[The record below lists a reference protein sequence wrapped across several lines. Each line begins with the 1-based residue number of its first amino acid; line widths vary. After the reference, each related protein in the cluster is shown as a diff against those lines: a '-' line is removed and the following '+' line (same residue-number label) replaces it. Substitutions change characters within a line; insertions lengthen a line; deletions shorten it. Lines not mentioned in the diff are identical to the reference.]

1 VQLATRLK
9 QFFSN
14 RITIKII
21 DGGITG
27 LDDIYSSIETFKPD
41 LLGVSV
47 LTPTYGEG
55 LKIAKKA
62 KTLGARVVLGDDH
75 ATFFPKEILS
85 NRPYVD
91 FVIANDVGEQP
102 FLELVKAL
110 YYEKPLSQ
118 VSSLAYRANDG
129 VRVNPAKKYLL
140 SVRNTIPDLSLI
152 EDSIDTYSSKYF
164 EAHGHLHGKRI
175 RSITMNNA
183 RGCENGRVRCSYCSI
198 ADLSINTGSPFKHWE
213 IVRRYHEDYGINLF
227 FEVYDSFT
235 ASPKYTQALLETMPR
250 DLKIKIEQG
259 DIEFMIYARALGLLK
274 KNNVKKFQQL
284 GIRRVNIGLDSGDNT
299 MLEAQRKNKTSNE
312 TNLSALKLL
321 KQANMSV
328 HASFMLGAPGETS
341 ESVEN
346 TMNHIDDCMESVDFS
361 SIEVSRL
368 FPLPNSPIWDILV
381 QHEKPQFYKSPQ
393 AIREDLKKLSIT
405 PNEKAWKQLSEKYY
419 GRDLFTAAE
428 LMPDWYQH
436 FMHVEEAYV
445 LEAIAKLDKKIAS
458 KHIQT
463 GNNIG

>member
-1 VQLATRLK
+1 
-9 QFFSN
+9 
-14 RITIKII
+14 
-21 DGGITG
+21 
-27 LDDIYSSIETFKPD
+27 
-41 LLGVSV
+41 
-47 LTPTYGEG
+47 
-55 LKIAKKA
+55 
-62 KTLGARVVLGDDH
+62 
-75 ATFFPKEILS
+75 
-85 NRPYVD
+85 
-91 FVIANDVGEQP
+91 
-102 FLELVKAL
+102 
-110 YYEKPLSQ
+110 
-118 VSSLAYRANDG
+118 
-129 VRVNPAKKYLL
+129 
-140 SVRNTIPDLSLI
+140 
-152 EDSIDTYSSKYF
+152 
-164 EAHGHLHGKRI
+164 
-175 RSITMNNA
+175 
-183 RGCENGRVRCSYCSI
+183 
-198 ADLSINTGSPFKHWE
+198 
-213 IVRRYHEDYGINLF
+213 
-227 FEVYDSFT
+227 
-235 ASPKYTQALLETMPR
+235 MPR